1 MAKEQ
6 DRHLGKRENVWF
18 PFEEHAEML
27 RAMDAIKEPNKSV
40 FIRSAV
46 HNFIK
51 ALNEAKKEGG
61 AK

>member
-27 RAMDAIKEPNKSV
+27 RAMEAIKEPNKSV

-46 HNFIK
+46 HNFVK
-51 ALNEAKKEGG
+51 ALNAQKKGG

>member
-1 MAKEQ
+1 MAKSL

-18 PFEEHAEML
+18 PFDEHA
-27 RAMDAIKEPNKSV
+27 AMMTAMEAIKEKNKSV

-51 ALNEAKKEGG
+51 ALKEKG
-61 AK
+61 ATK

>member
-18 PFEEHAEML
+18 PYDEHTAML
-27 RAMDAIKEPNKSV
+27 EAMKAIKEKNKSV

-46 HNFIK
+46 HNFVK
-51 ALNEAKKEGG
+51 NLEEKGSAQ
-61 AK
+61 